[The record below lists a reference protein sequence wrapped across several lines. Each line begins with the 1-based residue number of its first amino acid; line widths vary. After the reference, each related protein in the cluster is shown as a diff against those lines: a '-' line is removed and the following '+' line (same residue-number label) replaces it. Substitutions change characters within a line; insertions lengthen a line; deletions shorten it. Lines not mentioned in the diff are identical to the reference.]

1 MAVHRRLFVVLL
13 GIWSWS
19 ACATPSA
26 APAPL
31 ECTLAILKTGP
42 RTEPLSA
49 EERSKI
55 FGGHFANM
63 ERLARERQLLVAGPY
78 GQQRSDKT
86 LRGLFVLDTPD
97 AARAKELAETDP
109 GFLAGV
115 FRFEFHALST
125 AAALRA
131 QLAADLAAQD
141 AVAASGRQPE
151 PGEGGRGYV
160 WLTARNGDA
169 AASALAG
176 HPAVLLFARLD
187 RDGAFVLLD
196 AKDLADATTKLA
208 PIAPQLG
215 EHWLDEWFG
224 SGLLVDLPRR
234 R

>member
-1 MAVHRRLFVVLL
+1 MNRRDFVVLL
-13 GIWSWS
+13 GLLPWS
-19 ACATPSA
+19 ACAT
-26 APAPL
+26 APAVPQPL

-49 EERSKI
+49 EERTKI

-78 GQQRSDKT
+78 GKQRSDPT
-86 LRGLFVLDTPD
+86 LRGLFVLDTADP
-97 AARAKELAETDP
+97 ARAKELAETDP

-125 AAALRA
+125 TAALRA
-131 QLAADLAAQD
+131 QIEAELAAQD
-141 AVAASGRQPE
+141 AIAASGRQPE

-160 WLTARNGDA
+160 WLTAVHGEA

-196 AKDLADATTKLA
+196 AKDLADATAKLA
-208 PIAPQLG
+208 PLAPQLG
-215 EHWLDEWFG
+215 EHRLDEWFG
-224 SGLLVDLPRR
+224 SGLLVELPRR